1 MNDSN
6 TIPPPIDP
14 ASSMTMPPSI
24 APESSR
30 SGCMKWGLVGCA
42 GLSVMLIVGL
52 IFVGTRAGTMMDWAL
67 TKIQDQILLTCTPEV
82 TAEQKA
88 EFRAAYAPFIA
99 KAKKGGIPAEKM
111 SAFRKEMMAALSDG
125 KVTPEELTE
134 LTNGLKQLTQ

>member
-1 MNDSN
+1 MND

-14 ASSMTMPPSI
+14 ASPMTMPPPNV
-24 APESSR
+24 ADRSR

-42 GLSVMLIVGL
+42 GLSVILIVAL

-67 TKIQDQILLTCTPEV
+67 GKIQDQILLSCTPEV

-99 KAKKGGIPAEKM
+99 KAKKGGIPVDKM
-111 SAFRKEMMAALSDG
+111 SAFRTKMMASLADS